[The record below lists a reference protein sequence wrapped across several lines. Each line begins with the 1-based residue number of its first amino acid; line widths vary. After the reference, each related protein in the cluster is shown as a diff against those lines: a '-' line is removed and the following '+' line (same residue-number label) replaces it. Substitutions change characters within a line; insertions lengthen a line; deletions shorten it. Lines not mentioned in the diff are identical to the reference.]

1 MCNMHVITYD
11 YYSTTFYGGDRQM
24 SNVDLINCIFCIL
37 LLVIVR
43 KMFSNFD
50 LGKVSKFVLYI
61 CAICLSIL
69 LVFSLL
75 FAGGIIE

>member
-1 MCNMHVITYD
+1 
-11 YYSTTFYGGDRQM
+11 M

-69 LVFSLL
+69 LVFSFLL
-75 FAGGIIE
+75 CTEVI

>member
-1 MCNMHVITYD
+1 MHVITYD
-11 YYSTTFYGGDRQM
+11 YYNTTFYGVDRQM

-69 LVFSLL
+69 LIFSFLL
-75 FAGGIIE
+75 CTEVIE

>member
-1 MCNMHVITYD
+1 MHVITYD

-69 LVFSLL
+69 LVFSFLL
-75 FAGGIIE
+75 CTGVI

>member
-1 MCNMHVITYD
+1 MHIITYD
-11 YYSTTFYGGDRQM
+11 YYSTAFYGGDRQM

-69 LVFSLL
+69 LVFSFLL
-75 FAGGIIE
+75 CTEVI